1 MKICIY
7 ASCKNLVDLD
17 VEKQIAAC
25 REYAA
30 QHSCDIVAGYGDLDL
45 QDDIHR
51 PALSWLLKACYK
63 KKYDA
68 VLVYSIKNICTSLFE
83 YFELRNRLHRY
94 GVSIISVSEPPG
106 SPAAQC
112 VEPLWELFC
121 DYYKAEQSQKIRRGL
136 KLEKIQRAEMP
147 SAITEAMGKGA

>member
-7 ASCKNLVDLD
+7 TSCKNLVDLD
-17 VEKQIAAC
+17 IEKQIAAC

-30 QHSCDIVAGYGDLDL
+30 QHNYDIVAGYGDLDL

-51 PALSWLLKACYK
+51 PALSWLLKACCK

-83 YFELRNRLHRY
+83 YFELRNRLRRH
-94 GVSIISVSEPPG
+94 GVSIISVSEPPS
-106 SPAAQC
+106 SPSAQC
-112 VEPLWELFC
+112 VEPFWELFC
-121 DYYKAEQSQKIRRGL
+121 EYCKAEQSQKIREGL
-136 KLEKIQRAEMP
+136 KLAKIQRAEMP
-147 SAITEAMGKGA
+147 TGNTEAMGKGA